1 MAEQKANS
9 RRVLVIGWDGG
20 TLDLAGPWIK
30 AGHLP
35 TLARL
40 QAEGAA
46 GPLRS
51 VLPVLSPSAWTS
63 FATGV
68 NPGRHGIY
76 DFAQR
81 APDSYRLRLITAADV
96 KAPTLWRLL
105 SDAGK
110 RVVVVNVP
118 MTYPPE
124 PVNGVMVTGL
134 GTPDRQVFTFPA
146 ALSEDLRANGYRVNK
161 TVFYRPGAE
170 AAFLKD
176 TYDQTQRVADAALD
190 LLTGREWD
198 FGMVVF
204 RDTDELAHFL
214 WKHMDA
220 SHPEHNPAT
229 DPPFRNALLDYYKY
243 LDTLTAKL
251 IEAAG
256 PETDIIVMSDHGMG
270 PLYKD
275 VYLNEWLRQQ
285 DLLATR
291 VDLKRPQGGRLAQLG
306 LTSSNVSRLLQS
318 IGLARFERWL
328 RLTMGTSKRWL
339 PANNRAS
346 FPDAIDWARTKAY
359 SYGYHGQLF
368 LNVKGREA
376 EGVVEPGEDYANRR
390 AAIKHA
396 LEQLVDPE
404 DKQPVVSN
412 IILQEDAFN
421 GPYAANGPD
430 LVIVMRD
437 LAYITRHGY
446 EFSGKQ
452 GYIFNTP
459 ASHESGS
466 HRHNGMVF
474 LHGSGFASRPSLTN
488 CSILDLA
495 PTIMQLF
502 GLRVP
507 EQMEGAALIHN
518 IRDETLANIPPDRYD
533 TSQPAIVLPEA
544 AELTEEDE
552 KELSDRLKNLGYL
565 E

>member
-1 MAEQKANS
+1 
-9 RRVLVIGWDGG
+9 
-20 TLDLAGPWIK
+20 
-30 AGHLP
+30 
-35 TLARL
+35 
-40 QAEGAA
+40 
-46 GPLRS
+46 
-51 VLPVLSPSAWTS
+51 
-63 FATGV
+63 
-68 NPGRHGIY
+68 
-76 DFAQR
+76 
-81 APDSYRLRLITAADV
+81 
-96 KAPTLWRLL
+96 
-105 SDAGK
+105 
-110 RVVVVNVP
+110 

-146 ALSEDLRANGYRVNK
+146 ALSDDLRSNGYRVNK
-161 TVFYRPGAE
+161 SVFYRPGAE

-190 LLTGREWD
+190 LLVGREWD

-204 RDTDELAHFL
+204 RDTDELAHFF

-220 SHPEHNPAT
+220 SHPEHNPAI
-229 DPPFRNALLDYYKY
+229 DPPYRNALLDYYKY
-243 LDTLTAKL
+243 LDTLTGKL
-251 IEAAG
+251 IEAVG

-275 VYLNEWLRQQ
+275 VYLNEWLRQN

-291 VDLKRPQGGRLAQLG
+291 VDLKQPQGGRLAQLG

-346 FPDAIDWARTKAY
+346 FPEAIDWSRTQAY

-376 EGVVEPGEDYANRR
+376 EGVVEPGESYFGRR
-390 AAIKHA
+390 AAMKRA
-396 LEQLVDPE
+396 LEELIDPE
-404 DKQPVVSN
+404 DKKPVVSD
-412 IILQEDAFN
+412 IIFQEDAFN
-421 GPYAANGPD
+421 GPYAVNGPD

-446 EFSGKQ
+446 EFGGRP
-452 GYIFNTP
+452 GYIFNKP

-466 HRHNGMVF
+466 HRLHGMVF
-474 LHGSGFASRPSLTN
+474 LHGSGFGGGVDISN

-502 GLRVP
+502 GLSVP
-507 EQMEGAALIHN
+507 EQMEGAPLVHN
-518 IRDETLANIPPDRYD
+518 VGLGNSVDVTMDRYEA
-533 TSQPAIVLPEA
+533 SRAGSALPEA

-552 KELSDRLKNLGYL
+552 KELSERLKNLGYL